1 MNAKRIQDAEKLVK
15 KGDEHLKTT
24 MFKWQPDVDSAIEC
38 FDKGF
43 FSDQIILNSSLFFLN
58 ISRTRQVLINNCIVI
73 HDSLKHS
80 Y

>member
-43 FSDQIILNSSLFFLN
+43 FFRSDNP
-58 ISRTRQVLINNCIVI
+58 
-73 HDSLKHS
+73 
-80 Y
+80 